1 MKSIKISKAN
11 IDKITRETVVE
22 FIKQTTNM
30 SDEDSLLFNINALS
44 EQQINSM
51 IVDLRTLIAC
61 QGCGSLLMEDGNLF
75 KKDNCDVTLPLKS
88 VKKELYKLGIE
99 PWQIKTTSF
108 AHNIRIIILYVDVY
122 QNTKVI
128 VNTMD
133 ACGWMKAD
141 VSEPFLRNKIPFR
154 TISFDPKVQEPVT
167 TETRQYT
174 YLYHLTPSIR
184 AKSILSRGLEPR
196 NENTFLTYTPRV
208 YLLKGDTPKKEIEM
222 FGWRIFNKNKRVK
235 NGNYTLIRIDLAK
248 VPNTVHFYHDPRY
261 DYGYFTI
268 DTIPPQALS
277 IYGTITYDNKYC
289 YNDEQLQVVAQD
301 STLTN

>member
-1 MKSIKISKAN
+1 
-11 IDKITRETVVE
+11 
-22 FIKQTTNM
+22 
-30 SDEDSLLFNINALS
+30 
-44 EQQINSM
+44 
-51 IVDLRTLIAC
+51 
-61 QGCGSLLMEDGNLF
+61 
-75 KKDNCDVTLPLKS
+75 
-88 VKKELYKLGIE
+88 
-99 PWQIKTTSF
+99 
-108 AHNIRIIILYVDVY
+108 
-122 QNTKVI
+122 
-128 VNTMD
+128 MD

-184 AKSILSRGLEPR
+184 TKSILSKGLEPR

-235 NGNYTLIRIDLAK
+235 NGNYTLIRMDLAK

-261 DYGYFTI
+261 DYGYFST

-277 IYGTITYDNKYC
+277 IYGTISYDNKYC